1 MLEIA
6 QASLEMAQAAYKPGN
21 FARRLKANY
30 DLGVKWFV
38 TRMRH
43 FFRRVIDP
51 LKTCSSKQKK

>member
-30 DLGVKWFV
+30 DLGVNWFV
-38 TRMRH
+38 TKMRRIAQS
-43 FFRRVIDP
+43 FGGP
-51 LKTCSSKQKK
+51 L